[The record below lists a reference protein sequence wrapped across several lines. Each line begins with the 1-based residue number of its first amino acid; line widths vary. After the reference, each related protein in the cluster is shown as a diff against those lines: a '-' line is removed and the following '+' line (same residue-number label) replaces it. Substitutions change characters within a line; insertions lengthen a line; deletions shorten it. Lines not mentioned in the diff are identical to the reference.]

1 MTIYPF
7 QLNEANNIYN
17 RLSKLKPTTFL
28 EKEIDEPQDIVSIS
42 TEAKR
47 RQILEQAKAEAL
59 EKIRQAR

>member
-7 QLNEANNIYN
+7 QLNEANIIYN
-17 RLSKLKPTTFL
+17 RLAKLKPSTFL
-28 EKEIDEPQDIVSIS
+28 EKEMDEPQDIVSIS

-59 EKIRQAR
+59 EKIKQAR

>member
-7 QLNEANNIYN
+7 QLNEANIIYN
-17 RLSKLKPTTFL
+17 RLAKLKPSTFL
-28 EKEIDEPQDIVSIS
+28 EKEMDEPQDIVSIS

-59 EKIRQAR
+59 EKIKQER

>member
-7 QLNEANNIYN
+7 QLNEANQIYN
-17 RLSKLKPTTFL
+17 RLTKLKPSTVL
-28 EKEIDEPQDIVSIS
+28 EKELDEPKDIVSIS

-59 EKIRQAR
+59 ERIRQAR